1 MNPPQPLAWLGWE
14 GSRTGMAQLLGSYRA
29 RAARGGPSPLSC
41 VVSNLRRLWHRKIG
55 SQVWWLRKTGLS
67 QLKGAWTVR
76 LVEQDSEPR
85 LSV

>member
-1 MNPPQPLAWLGWE
+1 
-14 GSRTGMAQLLGSYRA
+14 MAQEDRKPSL
-29 RAARGGPSPLSC
+29 AAQAA
-41 VVSNLRRLWHRKIG
+41 KF
-55 SQVWWLRKTGLS
+55 GLS